1 MRMNKVIACL
11 AFVWLVVI
19 VAMPGICGQDSKE
32 KILKEAESQFRAI
45 YDRSEY
51 RVKRFRGDWLGDS
64 SGYTVMEPAAEPA
77 EQTPDKP
84 TQTITI
90 KTILFAPRMKLSFKL
105 QFTFQY
111 YLLLCESFPCQLF

>member
-1 MRMNKVIACL
+1 MNKVIACL